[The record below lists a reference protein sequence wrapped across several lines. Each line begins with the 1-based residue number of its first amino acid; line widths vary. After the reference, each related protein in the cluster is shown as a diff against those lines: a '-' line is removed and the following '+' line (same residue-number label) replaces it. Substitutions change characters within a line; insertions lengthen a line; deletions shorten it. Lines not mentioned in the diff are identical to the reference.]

1 MKAMA
6 PFAVSVLLLGL
17 SLDTVVKAAD
27 PSPPPVCLNVRD
39 IARTET
45 PNDRTIVFHMR
56 DGKIWRNTLR
66 NVCPMLK
73 ISPYVQKLT
82 GDLVCSNQQIIHVV
96 QTGNDCALGDFSL
109 GLTMLPVRR
118 NGRLQAAACGK
129 NVPRTG
135 EKLRARDNHIV
146 IPLLEWCR

>member
-109 GLTMLPVRR
+109 APASR
-118 NGRLQAAACGK
+118 
-129 NVPRTG
+129 
-135 EKLRARDNHIV
+135 
-146 IPLLEWCR
+146 